1 MSVATEGS
9 SHFRAVCRAFVAE
22 ANELHTFLEKVM
34 QFDANRAEEL
44 AALGVQDWVGTSVWV
59 DAYAGISIKH

>member
-1 MSVATEGS
+1 
-9 SHFRAVCRAFVAE
+9 VAE